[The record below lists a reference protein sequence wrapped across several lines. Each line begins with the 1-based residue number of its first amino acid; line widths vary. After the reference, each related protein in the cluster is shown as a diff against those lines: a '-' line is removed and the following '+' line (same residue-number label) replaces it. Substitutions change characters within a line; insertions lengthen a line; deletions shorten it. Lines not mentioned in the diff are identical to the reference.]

1 MARWADGLPT
11 SSLTDVSKYV
21 PLYVRMELDLRER
34 IASGQLFPGAP
45 VPSEA
50 ELARQ
55 YATSRVTVRQAL
67 ARLRYDGVLESRRG
81 LGTFVARPAVVHPLN
96 TSRSFE
102 ERMQAE
108 GIQVDHKLLR
118 FTRVMPSAET
128 RERLRIA
135 ASTPVYLLER
145 LRIVGGKL
153 IGLECHYVPIAIGA
167 KIDREQ
173 AGTQPVL
180 DLAESIHGQRARRMQ
195 ISIRAA
201 GATAS
206 EARKLGLRVGA
217 PVVVRRH
224 AYVTDRGD
232 TILCGRNV
240 FTEHY
245 EAIVELEDR
254 DGVILARQ
262 WYPTLRQ

>member
-1 MARWADGLPT
+1 MPSEHRTIGRSRP
-11 SSLTDVSKYV
+11 DVTRYV
-21 PLYVRMELDLRER
+21 PLYVRMEMDLRER
-34 IASGQLFPGAP
+34 MASGHLPPGAP
-45 VPSEA
+45 LPSEA

-55 YATSRVTVRQAL
+55 YVTSRVTVRQAL
-67 ARLRYDGVLESRRG
+67 ARLRYDGLLESRRG
-81 LGTFVARPAVVHPLN
+81 LGTFVARAGVVHPMN

-102 ERMQAE
+102 EKMRAE
-108 GIQVDHKLLR
+108 GVDVDHKLLR
-118 FTRVMPSAET
+118 FTRVMPTAQT
-128 RERLRIA
+128 RERLGIGD
-135 ASTPVYLLER
+135 SSPVYLLER

-153 IGLECHYVPIAIGA
+153 IGLECHYLPVDIGD

-173 AGTQPVL
+173 AGTRPVL
-180 DLAESIHGQRARRMQ
+180 DLAESVHGERARRLQ

-224 AYVTDRGD
+224 AYVTDRGH

-240 FTEHY
+240 FTDHY

-254 DGVILARQ
+254 DGEILARQ
-262 WYPTLRQ
+262 WHPTLRQ